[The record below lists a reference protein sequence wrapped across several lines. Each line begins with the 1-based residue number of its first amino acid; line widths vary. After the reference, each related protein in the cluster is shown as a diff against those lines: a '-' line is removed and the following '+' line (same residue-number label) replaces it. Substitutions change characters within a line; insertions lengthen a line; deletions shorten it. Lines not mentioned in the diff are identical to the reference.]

1 MEDTEE
7 TVPSRHDRTH
17 IYVNSQRLATCTGPA
32 QIQTRRGPRTERE
45 KWTSLP
51 IPKPEAVSNCHP
63 LAKGQLVFSSR
74 VSLGIQTTLKV
85 RLHAQQANSKPSQWY
100 FCRFFFPLLVFWLNI
115 MISDLKKLLLC
126 KKFSGKWEKAF
137 KSMRSERRKHF
148 NLFFSESPWELG
160 DQRASTAMH
169 TLENL
174 SAFLDL
180 SAYEER
186 RQNEETGANFFRITF

>member
-1 MEDTEE
+1 MEDTKE

-51 IPKPEAVSNCHP
+51 IPKPKAVSNCHP

-115 MISDLKKLLLC
+115 MISDLKNYSCVRSSLGNERKLL
-126 KKFSGKWEKAF
+126 
-137 KSMRSERRKHF
+137 
-148 NLFFSESPWELG
+148 NL
-160 DQRASTAMH
+160 
-169 TLENL
+169 
-174 SAFLDL
+174 
-180 SAYEER
+180 
-186 RQNEETGANFFRITF
+186 